1 MFPLIRSINIH
12 RGALWILGEYATSEN
27 DIEIVMSRIRSVL
40 GELPLVEAE
49 NKRQN
54 GEPSENDEAIPSTPA
69 QLVTSDGTY
78 ATQSAFSTASLG
90 ILTTKMNGM

>member
-1 MFPLIRSINIH
+1 M
-12 RGALWILGEYATSEN
+12 GEYATSEN

-54 GEPSENDEAIPSTPA
+54 GEPSENDEATPSTPA

-78 ATQSAFSTASLG
+78 ATQSAFSTASSG
-90 ILTTKMNGM
+90 NFTAKISQSWISIANN